1 MTRTSSN
8 TNEEQKRDLTD
19 TKMCVDGGV
28 ACRGQSGSCSLCT
41 GCAGALRASRYFLAR
56 PKSMMYTRFALLA
69 EPHEEV
75 VRLHIPMDEVLGV
88 DVLNAADL
96 KSTGEMRN
104 VETLV
109 FYIYL
114 YIKRINWSFTVTR
127 TQGHIITF
135 TFR

>member
-28 ACRGQSGSCSLCT
+28 ACRASQVLVLSVRDVLVRAGITVFLGQ
-41 GCAGALRASRYFLAR
+41 A
-56 PKSMMYTRFALLA
+56 KVNDVHQVALLA

-75 VRLHIPMDEVLGV
+75 VRLDIPMDEVLGV

-109 FYIYL
+109 FYIY
-114 YIKRINWSFTVTR
+114 IKRINWSFMVT
-127 TQGHIITF
+127 
-135 TFR
+135 